1 MISLLSG
8 VGTATTSG
16 QIQIRSPDAGTKGVS
31 GALVFSSGITTCGG
45 SGSISIGTGTAC
57 IGDGGDITIKVG
69 DGNTLDGGHISV
81 FAGKTDAGG
90 TQVLLEV
97 PYLFEVDLVQ
107 KVVVVQLLFVH

>member
-1 MISLLSG
+1 MY
-8 VGTATTSG
+8 
-16 QIQIRSPDAGTKGVS
+16 VS
-31 GALVFSSGITTCGG
+31 
-45 SGSISIGTGTAC
+45 
-57 IGDGGDITIKVG
+57 GDGGDITIKVG

-81 FAGKTDAGG
+81 FAGKTDAKPMLKE